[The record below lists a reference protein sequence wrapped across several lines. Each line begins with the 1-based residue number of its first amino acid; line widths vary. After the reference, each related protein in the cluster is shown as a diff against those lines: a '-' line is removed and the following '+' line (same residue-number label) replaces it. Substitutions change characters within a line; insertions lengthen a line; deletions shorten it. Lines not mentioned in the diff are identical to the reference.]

1 MTNITTI
8 RKRRKVTAREA
19 AKRLGV
25 SERTVQRYVAE
36 YRSDYERRADERRK
50 IAYNLRLQGKKWKE
64 VGEAL
69 NCSDEAARALYK
81 RYIAL
86 QEKSQKETEEAK
98 NKTANQDLFQDES

>member
-1 MTNITTI
+1 MTAKI
-8 RKRRKVTAREA
+8 RRRRSKTAREVA
-19 AKRLGV
+19 EKFNI
-25 SERTVQRYVAE
+25 SERTVRRYIAE
-36 YRSDYERRADERRK
+36 HRSDYERRADERRK

-64 VGEAL
+64 VGETL

-86 QEKSQKETEEAK
+86 QEKSQKEAEEAK